1 MQAARLLIKLCL
13 ALAPFAAQAGDV
25 KVSVRLE
32 GWRPWFLLALLAPR
46 PVAPAVSGHHL
57 GAAPPSGKSGGESGI
72 VYVGGVQY
80 RLSPPP
86 RRD

>member
-1 MQAARLLIKLCL
+1 MQAARLLIKLCI
-13 ALAPFAAQAGDV
+13 ALFPLAAQAGDV
-25 KVSVRLE
+25 KLKLHVE
-32 GWRPWFLLALLAPR
+32 GWRPWFLLVLLAPP
-46 PVAPAVSGHHL
+46 PVVPALSPNHL
-57 GAAPPSGKSGGESGI
+57 AAPPAPAESGI

>member
-13 ALAPFAAQAGDV
+13 ALGPLAAQAGDV
-25 KVSVRLE
+25 KVSLRVE
-32 GWRPWFLLALLAPR
+32 GWRPWFVLAAFAPR
-46 PVAPAVSGHHL
+46 PVAPPVSGHHL
-57 GAAPPSGKSGGESGI
+57 GAAPASGESGL

-80 RLSPPP
+80 RLPPPP